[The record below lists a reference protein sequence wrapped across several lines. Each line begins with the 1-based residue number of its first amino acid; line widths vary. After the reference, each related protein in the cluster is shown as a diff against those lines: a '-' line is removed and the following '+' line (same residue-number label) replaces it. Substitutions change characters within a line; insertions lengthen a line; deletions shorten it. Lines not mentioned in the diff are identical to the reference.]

1 MAAVLRKATPQ
12 DVETLASLRVEA
24 FGTDMEEARS
34 WLQSIAGLDNV
45 LVLERAGAEGEPG
58 IPAAV
63 LGAVPVE
70 CGHRRGV
77 WFCGLLTRPEL
88 RGRGLMSHL
97 LDTCLRAYAAGG
109 YDFAVTVPEN
119 PRIGQSLKKLDFKN
133 AFPLRVVRK
142 PIEHNLRAVAEFDNL
157 TVRRLIDTRMRY
169 QPACI
174 ALPESTMT
182 EMITRL
188 YRKGMT
194 IVSNQRG
201 YGLFCQQ
208 GDVLQVMELQ
218 ADNDHCADLLL
229 QAAREKTGAQYASI
243 LLAENQTLYLGAGK
257 RCGYGMIRFLSE
269 PFPITDVYFRLLQ

>member
-1 MAAVLRKATPQ
+1 MGAVLRKATVQ
-12 DVETLASLRVEA
+12 DVETLASLRAQA
-24 FGTDMEEARS
+24 FTTNLEEARS
-34 WLQSIAGLDNV
+34 WLQKMAGLDNV
-45 LVLERAGAEGEPG
+45 LVLEKTGEEGQPG
-58 IPAAV
+58 IPAAM
-63 LGAVPVE
+63 LGTVPVE

-77 WFCGLLTRPEL
+77 WFNGMVTRPEL
-88 RGRGLMSHL
+88 RGRGLMTHL

-109 YDFAVTVPEN
+109 YDFAVTVPES
-119 PRIGQSLKKLDFKN
+119 PRAGQALKKLSFQN

-142 PIEHNLRAVAEFDNL
+142 PIEHNLRAVAEFDNM

-174 ALPESTMT
+174 TLPESTIT

-218 ADNDHCADLLL
+218 ADNDHSADILL
-229 QAAREKTGAQYASI
+229 QAAREKTGAGYASI

-257 RCGYGMIRFLSE
+257 RCGYGMIRFLSQ
-269 PFPITDVYFRLLQ
+269 PFPVTDVYFRLLQ

>member
-1 MAAVLRKATPQ
+1 MGAVLRKATAQ
-12 DVETLASLRVEA
+12 DVDTLASLRAQA
-24 FGTDMEEARS
+24 FTTDQDEARS
-34 WLQSIAGLDNV
+34 WLQNMAGLDNV
-45 LVLERAGAEGEPG
+45 LVLEKTGAEGEPG
-58 IPAAV
+58 IPAAM
-63 LGAVPVE
+63 LGTVPVE

-77 WFCGLLTRPEL
+77 WFTGMVTRQEL

-109 YDFAVTVPEN
+109 YDFAVTVPES
-119 PRIGQSLKKLDFKN
+119 PRAGQAFKKLAFQN

-142 PIEHNLRAVAEFDNL
+142 PIEHNLRAVAEFDNM

-174 ALPESTMT
+174 TLPESTIT

-218 ADNDHCADLLL
+218 ADNDHCADILL
-229 QAAREKTGAQYASI
+229 QAAREKTGAEYASI

-257 RCGYGMIRFLSE
+257 RCGYGMIRFLTQ
-269 PFPITDVYFRLLQ
+269 PFPVTDVYFRLLQ

>member
-12 DVETLASLRVEA
+12 DVEGLAELRAEA
-24 FGTDMEEARS
+24 FGTDVQEGRS
-34 WLQSIAGLDNV
+34 WLQKMVGLDNV
-45 LVLERAGAEGEPG
+45 LVLERAGSEGRPG
-58 IPAAV
+58 IPAAL

-70 CGHRRGV
+70 CGHRRGI
-77 WFCGLLTRPEL
+77 WLCGMLTRPEL
-88 RGRGLMSHL
+88 RGRGLMSRL

-109 YDFAVTVPEN
+109 YDFAVSVPET
-119 PRIGQSLKKLDFKN
+119 PRGGQELKKLEFRN

-142 PIEHNLRAVAEFDNL
+142 PIERNLRAVAEFDNL
-157 TVRRLIDTRMRY
+157 TVRRLMDARMRY

-174 ALPESTMT
+174 SLPESTMT

-208 GDVLQVMELQ
+208 DDVLQVMELQ

-229 QAAREKTGAQYASI
+229 QAAREKTGAEYASI

-257 RCGYGMIRFLSE
+257 RCGYGMIRFLSQ

>member
-1 MAAVLRKATPQ
+1 MAAVLRKAAPQ
-12 DVETLASLRVEA
+12 DVETLAQLRAQA
-24 FGTDMEEARS
+24 FNTDLEEARS
-34 WLQSIAGLDNV
+34 WLQNIAGLDNV

-58 IPAAV
+58 IPAAL

-77 WFCGLLTRPEL
+77 WFCGMLTRPEL
-88 RGRGLMSHL
+88 RGRGLMNRL
-97 LDTCLRAYAAGG
+97 MDTCLRAYAAGG
-109 YDFAVTVPEN
+109 YDFAVAVPET
-119 PRIGQSLKKLDFKN
+119 PRVSQSLKKLEFKS
-133 AFPLRVVRK
+133 AFPLRLVRK
-142 PIEHNLRAVAEFDNL
+142 PIERNLRAVAEFDNL
-157 TVRRLIDTRMRY
+157 TVRRLIDARMRY

-174 ALPESTMT
+174 SLPDATVT
-182 EMITRL
+182 EMVTRL

-218 ADNDHCADLLL
+218 ADNDHCADVLL
-229 QAAREKTGAQYASI
+229 QAAREKTGAEYASI

-257 RCGYGMIRFLSE
+257 RCGYGMIRFLNE

>member
-12 DVETLASLRVEA
+12 DVEALASLRADA

>member
-1 MAAVLRKATPQ
+1 MAAVLRKAAPQ
-12 DVETLASLRVEA
+12 DVDTLAQLRAQA
-24 FGTDMEEARS
+24 FGTDLEEARS
-34 WLQSIAGLDNV
+34 WLQNIAGLDNV
-45 LVLERAGAEGEPG
+45 LVLERAGTDSEPG
-58 IPAAV
+58 IPAAL

-77 WFCGLLTRPEL
+77 WFSGMLTRPEL
-88 RGRGLMSHL
+88 QGRGLMSRL
-97 LDTCLRAYAAGG
+97 MDTCLRAYAAGG
-109 YDFAVTVPEN
+109 YDFAVAVPET
-119 PRIGQSLKKLDFKN
+119 PGVGQSLKKLEFKN
-133 AFPLRVVRK
+133 AFPLRVVHK
-142 PIEHNLRAVAEFDNL
+142 PIERNLRAVADFDNL
-157 TVRRLIDTRMRY
+157 TVRRLIDTRLRY

-174 ALPESTMT
+174 SLPDATIT
-182 EMITRL
+182 EMVTRL

-218 ADNDHCADLLL
+218 ADNDHCADVLL
-229 QAAREKTGAQYASI
+229 QAAREKTGAEYASI

-257 RCGYGMIRFLSE
+257 RCGYGMIRFLNQ

>member
-1 MAAVLRKATPQ
+1 MW
-12 DVETLASLRVEA
+12 TLAQLRAQA
-24 FGTDMEEARS
+24 FGTDLEEARS
-34 WLQSIAGLDNV
+34 WLQNIAGLDNV

-58 IPAAV
+58 IPAAL

-77 WFCGLLTRPEL
+77 WFSGMLTRPEL
-88 RGRGLMSHL
+88 QGRGLMNRL

-109 YDFAVTVPEN
+109 YDFAVTVPES
-119 PRIGQSLKKLDFKN
+119 PRVSQSLKKLEFKN

-142 PIEHNLRAVAEFDNL
+142 PIERNLRAVAEFDNL
-157 TVRRLIDTRMRY
+157 TVRRLIDARQRY

-174 ALPESTMT
+174 SLPDTTVT
-182 EMITRL
+182 EMVTRL

-201 YGLFCQQ
+201 YGMFCQQ

-218 ADNDHCADLLL
+218 ADNDHCADVLL
-229 QAAREKTGAQYASI
+229 QAAREKTGAEYASI

-257 RCGYGMIRFLSE
+257 RCGYGMIRFLNE

>member
-119 PRIGQSLKKLDFKN
+119 PRISQSLKKLDFKN

>member
-12 DVETLASLRVEA
+12 DVEALASLRAEA
-24 FGTDMEEARS
+24 FSTDMEEARS

-45 LVLERAGAEGEPG
+45 LVLERAGTEGAPG

-119 PRIGQSLKKLDFKN
+119 PRIGQSLKKLEFKN

-174 ALPESTMT
+174 TLPESTMT

>member
-12 DVETLASLRVEA
+12 DVEGLASLRADA

>member
-1 MAAVLRKATPQ
+1 MAAVLRKATAK
-12 DVETLASLRVEA
+12 DVDTLADLRA
-24 FGTDMEEARS
+24 QSFGTDMQEARS
-34 WLQSIAGLDNV
+34 WLRNMAGLENV
-45 LVLERAGAEGEPG
+45 LVLERAGTDGKPG
-58 IPAAV
+58 VPAAL

-77 WFCGLLTRPEL
+77 WFCGMLTRPEL

-109 YDFAVTVPEN
+109 YDFAVTVPES
-119 PRIGQSLKKLDFKN
+119 PHAGQALKQLDFKN

-142 PIEHNLRAVAEFDNL
+142 PIEHNLRAVAEFDNM
-157 TVRRLIDTRMRY
+157 TVRRLIDARMRY

-174 ALPESTMT
+174 TLPETT
-182 EMITRL
+182 VAEMVTRL
-188 YRKGMT
+188 YQKGMT
-194 IVSNQRG
+194 IVSNHRG

-218 ADNDHCADLLL
+218 ADNDHCADILL
-229 QAAREKTGAQYASI
+229 QAAREKTGAEYASI

-257 RCGYGMIRFLSE
+257 RCGYGMIRFLSK

>member
-1 MAAVLRKATPQ
+1 MAAVLRKATAQ
-12 DVETLASLRVEA
+12 DVETLATLRAKA
-24 FGTDMEEARS
+24 FSTDLQEARS

-45 LVLERAGAEGEPG
+45 LVLERSGEDGEPG
-58 IPAAV
+58 IPAAM

-77 WFCGLLTRPEL
+77 WFCGMLTRPEL
-88 RGRGLMSHL
+88 QGRGLMSRL

-109 YDFAVTVPEN
+109 YDFAVTVPES
-119 PRIGQSLKKLDFKN
+119 PRAGQALKKLEFRN
-133 AFPLRVVRK
+133 AFPLRLVRK
-142 PIEHNLRAVAEFDNL
+142 PIEHNLRAVAEFDNM
-157 TVRRLIDTRMRY
+157 TVRRLIDARMRY

-174 ALPESTMT
+174 TLPEATVT

-188 YRKGMT
+188 YQKGMT
-194 IVSNQRG
+194 IVSNKRG

-208 GDVLQVMELQ
+208 KDVLQVMELQ
-218 ADNDHCADLLL
+218 ADNDHCADILL
-229 QAAREKTGAQYASI
+229 QAAREKTGAEYASI

-257 RCGYGMIRFLSE
+257 RCGYGMIRFLSQ